1 MGGRERQRCE
11 RVVQPLATLVCTC
24 RIVVDQHVDADAV
37 AYGMVRTGRN
47 QDDNSPRP
55 RASRDR
61 L

>member
-1 MGGRERQRCE
+1 MRARS
-11 RVVQPLATLVCTC
+11 VQPLAALVCTC

-37 AYGMVRTGRN
+37 AYGLVRTGRN

-55 RASRDR
+55 GRDR